1 MQGFQTHTAIQP
13 ISIQPLQTQQ
23 KPRVTE
29 VRHNAEKHSLLIFI
43 CCVDDTSLRR
53 LTESILVSVFAD
65 LGRMYQLVSRIQ
77 DGLGELKS
85 LLESHIYNQ
94 GLAAIEKCGE
104 SALNVSIKI
113 SI

>member
-1 MQGFQTHTAIQP
+1 MTKMMVRSDAK
-13 ISIQPLQTQQ
+13 QQ
-23 KPRVTE
+23 
-29 VRHNAEKHSLLIFI
+29 LLVFLLFM
-43 CCVDDTSLRR
+43 CCADDTSS
-53 LTESILVSVFAD
+53 TESILVSIFAD

-104 SALNVSIKI
+104 SALNVSIEN